1 MSQTPA
7 AGVPTCYRHPGRESY
22 IRCQRCDRPICPD
35 CMRDAAVGFQ
45 CPSCIAEGA
54 KSTRSG
60 RTAYGGLR
68 PTNASTTSIA
78 IIAVNAVVWLFMLA
92 TGGMASSWYNR
103 LALLPTG
110 RCVPADR
117 PDQYFPQVHSEGL
130 CTAVASREWVPG
142 VADGAY
148 WQLMTSAFTHVEIW
162 HIGFNMLAL
171 WVLGPQLELAI
182 GRARF
187 LGLYLL
193 SALAG
198 SVLVYWLAPE
208 SGSTVGASG
217 AIFGLM
223 AALLVL
229 AVKVGANVQQ
239 LLLWIGINV
248 AFTLFGQ
255 GISWQGHL
263 GGFLG
268 GGLIA
273 LVLVYA
279 PRVRRT
285 AWQSAGL
292 GALAVA
298 LVVAAVLRT
307 AALT

>member
-1 MSQTPA
+1 
-7 AGVPTCYRHPGRESY
+7 
-22 IRCQRCDRPICPD
+22 
-35 CMRDAAVGFQ
+35 
-45 CPSCIAEGA
+45 
-54 KSTRSG
+54 
-60 RTAYGGLR
+60 
-68 PTNASTTSIA
+68 
-78 IIAVNAVVWLFMLA
+78 
-92 TGGMASSWYNR
+92 
-103 LALLPTG
+103 
-110 RCVPADR
+110 
-117 PDQYFPQVHSEGL
+117 
-130 CTAVASREWVPG
+130 
-142 VADGAY
+142 
-148 WQLMTSAFTHVEIW
+148 
-162 HIGFNMLAL
+162 
-171 WVLGPQLELAI
+171 
-182 GRARF
+182 
-187 LGLYLL
+187 
-193 SALAG
+193 
-198 SVLVYWLAPE
+198 
-208 SGSTVGASG
+208 
-217 AIFGLM
+217 M